1 MTQLGDSRAI
11 DALPDHQTSEELL
24 GLVYRELRTLAAQR
38 LSREPS
44 GQTLQATAL
53 VHEVYLRLTSD
64 SKVQHW
70 NGKHHFFGAAA
81 EAMRRILIE
90 RARRR
95 ASQKAGGNFSRV
107 PLTDTTAVESL
118 APEELLDLDAALQK
132 LEKADSRK
140 ARLVQLRFFV
150 GLTNAEAA
158 EVLGVSVSTAEND
171 WAYARCWLR
180 VEMSQVGAGQESGQP
195 DSEVL

>member
-1 MTQLGDSRAI
+1 MTPLGDSHAI

-24 GLVYRELRTLAAQR
+24 GLVYRELRALAAQR

-44 GQTLQATAL
+44 GQTLQPTAL

-107 PLTDTTAVESL
+107 PLTDMTAADTLGS
-118 APEELLDLDAALQK
+118 EELLDLDVALQK
-132 LEKADSRK
+132 LERIAPRK
-140 ARLVQLRFFV
+140 ARIVQLRFFV
-150 GLTNAEAA
+150 GLTNAETA
-158 EVLGVSVSTAEND
+158 EVLGISVSTAEND

-180 VEMSQVGAGQESGQP
+180 VEMSQVDSGRESRRP

>member
-1 MTQLGDSRAI
+1 MTQLGDSQAI
-11 DALPDHQTSEELL
+11 GAPPDHQTSEELL
-24 GLVYRELRTLAAQR
+24 GLVYRDLRSLAAQR

-53 VHEVYLRLTSD
+53 VHEVYLRLTSN

-107 PLTDTTAVESL
+107 PLTDTTAAESL
-118 APEELLDLDAALQK
+118 APEELLDLDVALQK
-132 LEKADSRK
+132 LEKVDPRK
-140 ARLVQLRFFV
+140 ARIVQLRFFV
-150 GLTNAEAA
+150 GLTNEEAA
-158 EVLGVSVSTAEND
+158 DVLGISVSTAEND

-180 VEMSQVGAGQESGQP
+180 VEMSQVGSVRGGRWS
-195 DSEVL
+195 DSEAL